1 MLEKYIEKDILRQVK
16 ILEYFYERRQ
26 LTMQELIDDLNVNK
40 KTIIKDFSKI
50 EQSIE
55 NMAYFKATDKG
66 KIKFHLIED
75 KSSLELVKKIYNRSL
90 FLRTCCRYLMGEKKC
105 ITYVEEEYIS
115 VSKAFKLR
123 KEVQNFLKVSG
134 YLDEEEMETKNEL
147 KKRFFL
153 LSIWM
158 RSNLLDKYILKEK
171 YLMATEIA
179 TKILKYFNKIT
190 NLREKDLFIKGV
202 YLMLNSSGL
211 DTISRQVLEID
222 EDDSI
227 IEDLS
232 LLIEDIIFI
241 EKVEIKYLMILF
253 YLLPSNFSNY
263 SVITM
268 DLKLQENYL
277 LKQKEI
283 FEYTQLFEKYFR
295 VRLSNESVFLKV
307 MIYFVLCSYFDIQ
320 SYLLE
325 PHIIIT
331 QEQVKTF
338 NNIKKLTM
346 EWKKNHPI
354 ETSKYN
360 VTESLLKRMTLDMD
374 FFLNEYQKKPI
385 LLTIVAKNDISHILF
400 REYIIECINC
410 TKITIDDVLY
420 YSLSDVKYYPRKWR
434 HVIVCEESLMSE
446 KIVKNIGSEIIPISR
461 YKMKESRSNLLSV
474 LSNGKNNIGEIQK

>member
-55 NMAYFKATDKG
+55 NVACFKVTDKG
-66 KIKFHLIED
+66 RINF
-75 KSSLELVKKIYNRSL
+75 
-90 FLRTCCRYLMGEKKC
+90 YLMGETKY

-123 KEVQNFLKVSG
+123 KEVQKFLKVSG
-134 YLDEEEMETKNEL
+134 YLNEEERETKNEL

-158 RSNLLDKYILKEK
+158 RSNLLDKYILNEK
-171 YLMATEIA
+171 YLIATEIA

-190 NLREKDLFIKGV
+190 NLREKDLFIKGI

-222 EDDSI
+222 EDDPI
-227 IEDLS
+227 LEDLS
-232 LLIEDIIFI
+232 LLLEDIVFI

-268 DLKLQENYL
+268 DLKMQENYL
-277 LKQKEI
+277 LKHKEI
-283 FEYTQLFEKYFR
+283 FEYIQLFEKYFR
-295 VRLSNESVFLKV
+295 VRLSDKSVFIKV
-307 MIYFVLCSYFDIQ
+307 MLYFVLCSY
-320 SYLLE
+320 Y
-325 PHIIIT
+325 T
-331 QEQVKTF
+331 RTTY
-338 NNIKKLTM
+338 NN
-346 EWKKNHPI
+346 
-354 ETSKYN
+354 
-360 VTESLLKRMTLDMD
+360 
-374 FFLNEYQKKPI
+374 
-385 LLTIVAKNDISHILF
+385 
-400 REYIIECINC
+400 
-410 TKITIDDVLY
+410 
-420 YSLSDVKYYPRKWR
+420 YSRTD
-434 HVIVCEESLMSE
+434 
-446 KIVKNIGSEIIPISR
+446 KNI
-461 YKMKESRSNLLSV
+461 
-474 LSNGKNNIGEIQK
+474 

>member
-1 MLEKYIEKDILRQVK
+1 
-16 ILEYFYERRQ
+16 
-26 LTMQELIDDLNVNK
+26 
-40 KTIIKDFSKI
+40 
-50 EQSIE
+50 
-55 NMAYFKATDKG
+55 MACFKVTDKG
-66 KIKFHLIED
+66 RINF
-75 KSSLELVKKIYNRSL
+75 
-90 FLRTCCRYLMGEKKC
+90 YLMGETKY

-123 KEVQNFLKVSG
+123 KEVQKFLKVSG
-134 YLDEEEMETKNEL
+134 YLNEEERETKNEL

-158 RSNLLDKYILKEK
+158 RSNLLDKYILNEK
-171 YLMATEIA
+171 YLIATEIA

-190 NLREKDLFIKGV
+190 NLREKDLFIKGI

-222 EDDSI
+222 EDDPI
-227 IEDLS
+227 LEDLS
-232 LLIEDIIFI
+232 LLLEDIVFI

-268 DLKLQENYL
+268 DLKMQENYL
-277 LKQKEI
+277 LKHKEI
-283 FEYTQLFEKYFR
+283 FEYIQLFEKYFR
-295 VRLSNESVFLKV
+295 VRLSDKSVFIKV
-307 MIYFVLCSYFDIQ
+307 MLYFVLCSYYDMQ

-331 QEQVKTF
+331 HEQTKTF
-338 NNIKKLTM
+338 NKIKDLTL
-346 EWKKNHPI
+346 EWKKIYPI

-360 VTESLLKRMTLDMD
+360 ITESLLKRMTLDMD
-374 FFLNEYQKKPI
+374 FFLTEHQKKPI

-400 REYIIECINC
+400 REYIIECMNC

-420 YSLSDVKYYPRKWR
+420 YSLSDVKCYPRKWR
-434 HVIVCEESLMSE
+434 HVIVCEESLISE
-446 KIVKNIGSEIIPISR
+446 KGIQNIGSEIISISR
-461 YKMKESRSNLLSV
+461 YNMKESRSNLLAV
-474 LSNGKNNIGEIQK
+474 LSSGKNSISEVQEVGC